1 MGFTQVDLYI
11 VAGIGMLC
19 IGLHGLILRP
29 HLLQKVIALN
39 VAGAGSFIALVS
51 IARRVPGD
59 TPDPLPHAMVLT
71 GIVVT
76 VAMTALAITLAKRV
90 VSETGASSFEELEAD
105 GD

>member
-1 MGFTQVDLYI
+1 MSFSQIDLYMI
-11 VAGIGMLC
+11 AGIGMLC

-29 HLLQKVIALN
+29 HLLQKIIALN

-71 GIVVT
+71 GIVVA
-76 VAMTALAITLAKRV
+76 VAMTAVALTLAKRI
-90 VSETGASSFEELEAD
+90 VSETGASSFEELEESD
-105 GD
+105 D